1 MIKAAYINNL
11 FEEWK
16 SVRGK
21 KIEVLD
27 NPSSWREAF
36 SAFKPDLRELKKK
49 GISQLLRFVY
59 HPKTKEIKIW
69 IGYEAVHEDII
80 RLPAL
85 HAYWLG
91 WIDSLRRTVEVVTT
105 EGDTLTSLDESP
117 VSLAKFL
124 WGLEFGDVNIDDYED
139 YQVV

>member
-59 HPKTKEIKIW
+59 HPKTEEIKIW
-69 IGYEAVHEDII
+69 IGFFAIHEDILI
-80 RLPAL
+80 CGRVRDAKPRLPAQKRCF
-85 HAYWLG
+85 A
-91 WIDSLRRTVEVVTT
+91 
-105 EGDTLTSLDESP
+105 
-117 VSLAKFL
+117 
-124 WGLEFGDVNIDDYED
+124 
-139 YQVV
+139 